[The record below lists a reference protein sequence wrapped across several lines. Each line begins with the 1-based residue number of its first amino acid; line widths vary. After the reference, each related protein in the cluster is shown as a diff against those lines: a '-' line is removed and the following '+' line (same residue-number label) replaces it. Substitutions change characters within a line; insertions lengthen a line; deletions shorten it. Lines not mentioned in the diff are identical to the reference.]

1 MDALSR
7 RARFAVS
14 LARTSLALLAAL
26 QIGKVSG
33 SAFRLY
39 PADRGAGWQAAP
51 TAQDARRWKQSVWR
65 PGSILEWQILE
76 DEDWQPRFAGASE
89 VAPLVEQVIEEWGSI
104 PTADL
109 RMRLVGVAQGEGPVR
124 DGRRRAPDGRNT
136 VHVDPSFPSSYAT
149 IWEEKS
155 PSTGLWEVTECDVG
169 VGGEVLR
176 PSSDSRATDAW
187 PLTVLTHEFGH
198 CLGLAHGA
206 AAPVHL
212 SWQVQRDNV
221 VGWRSSVM
229 QKRVSQSLTDDDALG
244 VSLLRPAPGWLQ
256 TTGSL
261 AGRVTVDGHPLAMA
275 SVHLLRRDNGRLR
288 ATGVQV
294 FTNGTA
300 EGTPDTGTD
309 GLFRAEGLAPG
320 DYLLWIHPMFK
331 PRDHGSVI
339 SRLKLLETAV
349 DDLVLPQL
357 FRVEAGRETWVGEFA
372 LQRGRHRR

>member
-1 MDALSR
+1 
-7 RARFAVS
+7 
-14 LARTSLALLAAL
+14 
-26 QIGKVSG
+26 
-33 SAFRLY
+33 
-39 PADRGAGWQAAP
+39 
-51 TAQDARRWKQSVWR
+51 
-65 PGSILEWQILE
+65 
-76 DEDWQPRFAGASE
+76 
-89 VAPLVEQVIEEWGSI
+89 
-104 PTADL
+104 
-109 RMRLVGVAQGEGPVR
+109 
-124 DGRRRAPDGRNT
+124 
-136 VHVDPSFPSSYAT
+136 
-149 IWEEKS
+149 
-155 PSTGLWEVTECDVG
+155 
-169 VGGEVLR
+169 
-176 PSSDSRATDAW
+176 
-187 PLTVLTHEFGH
+187 
-198 CLGLAHGA
+198 
-206 AAPVHL
+206 
-212 SWQVQRDNV
+212 
-221 VGWRSSVM
+221 M

>member
-1 MDALSR
+1 M
-7 RARFAVS
+7 VS
-14 LARTSLALLAAL
+14 LARTSLVLVATL
-26 QIGKVSG
+26 QIGQAPS

-39 PADRGAGWQAAP
+39 PADRGVGWQAAP
-51 TAQDARRWKQSVWR
+51 TAQEARRWKQSVWR
-65 PGSILEWQILE
+65 PGSTLTWHIFEN
-76 DEDWQPRFAGASE
+76 EDWQPRFAGASE
-89 VAPLVEQVIEEWGSI
+89 IAPLVEQVIDEWGSI

-109 RMRLVGVAQGEGPVR
+109 RMRLAGVAQGDGPVR

-149 IWEEKS
+149 IWEQPS
-155 PSTGLWEVTECDVG
+155 PGTGLWEVTECDVG
-169 VGGEVLR
+169 IGGEVLR
-176 PSSDSRATDAW
+176 PANADRATDAW
-187 PLTVLTHEFGH
+187 ALTVLTHEFGH

-212 SWQVQRDNV
+212 GWQLQRDNV

-229 QKRVSQSLTDDDALG
+229 QKRVDQSLTADDALG
-244 VSLLRPAPGWLQ
+244 ISLLRPAPGWLR

-261 AGRVTVDGHPLAMA
+261 AGKVTLDDHPLAMA
-275 SVHLLRRDNGRLR
+275 SVHLLRRENGQLR

-300 EGTPDTGTD
+300 EGTPDTEKDGT
-309 GLFRAEGLAPG
+309 FRAEGLAPG

-339 SRLKLLETAV
+339 SRLKILETAV
-349 DDLVLPQL
+349 DDLVPPRLL
-357 FRVEAGRETWVGEFA
+357 RVEAGRETWVGEFA
-372 LQRGRHRR
+372 LQRGRHGR